1 MKLAEASVVGSLFG
15 EHPVLLLDD
24 VLSEL
29 DDERQTYLLTRMGEH
44 QTIVT
49 TCDTAAF
56 ARTNGKIVMVKAG
69 TVTEGEQGMYFHA
82 GQDFVLNTRDVIG
95 VFDLDTAGASRR
107 TEEYFRSAEDNGA
120 VVDLCAPGSLPK
132 SFLVTDFPD
141 ETIYI
146 SQLSPVALKK
156 RAEKAE
162 LK

>member
-1 MKLAEASVVGSLFG
+1 
-15 EHPVLLLDD
+15 
-24 VLSEL
+24 
-29 DDERQTYLLTRMGEH
+29 
-44 QTIVT
+44 
-49 TCDTAAF
+49 
-56 ARTNGKIVMVKAG
+56 
-69 TVTEGEQGMYFHA
+69 MYFHA

-95 VFDLDTAGASRR
+95 
-107 TEEYFRSAEDNGA
+107 DNGA

>member
-1 MKLAEASVVGSLFG
+1 M
-15 EHPVLLLDD
+15 
-24 VLSEL
+24 
-29 DDERQTYLLTRMGEH
+29 
-44 QTIVT
+44 
-49 TCDTAAF
+49 
-56 ARTNGKIVMVKAG
+56 
-69 TVTEGEQGMYFHA
+69 
-82 GQDFVLNTRDVIG
+82 NTRDVIG

-107 TEEYFRSAEDNGA
+107 TEEYFRNAEDNGA

>member
-1 MKLAEASVVGSLFG
+1 
-15 EHPVLLLDD
+15 
-24 VLSEL
+24 
-29 DDERQTYLLTRMGEH
+29 
-44 QTIVT
+44 
-49 TCDTAAF
+49 
-56 ARTNGKIVMVKAG
+56 
-69 TVTEGEQGMYFHA
+69 MYFHA
-82 GQDFVLNTRDVIG
+82 GQDFVLNSRDVIG
-95 VFDLDTAGASRR
+95 VFDLDTVGASRR

>member
-1 MKLAEASVVGSLFG
+1 
-15 EHPVLLLDD
+15 
-24 VLSEL
+24 
-29 DDERQTYLLTRMGEH
+29 
-44 QTIVT
+44 
-49 TCDTAAF
+49 
-56 ARTNGKIVMVKAG
+56 
-69 TVTEGEQGMYFHA
+69 MYFHA

-95 VFDLDTAGASRR
+95 VFDLDTAGASCR
-107 TEEYFRSAEDNGA
+107 TEENFRSAEDNGA